1 MYATTL
7 VRRVMMK
14 QLMIICVVV
23 IGVAGAARAAPT
35 TWITFDEFP
44 VGTIITNQYVGL
56 GVVFL
61 PGNVT
66 GRQPKIA
73 NDAFMPNSPVL
84 RPTGEPDFYQY
95 QGDFSMQFITPAT
108 EVQFDSGFWDGL
120 ATGVIN
126 AYDSTW
132 NPLASLTNTGVGVEL
147 ISISGVGPISYV
159 YFSSIGDPAGAGI
172 DNLGFS
178 ISDFDPN
185 PVPAVPAPGA
195 IALGGIG
202 LGLVGWLRRRRT
214 L

>member
-1 MYATTL
+1 
-7 VRRVMMK
+7 MMK

-35 TWITFDEFP
+35 TLITFDELP

-61 PGNVT
+61 SGDVT

-73 NDAFMPNSPVL
+73 DDAFMPGSPIL
-84 RPTGEPDFYQY
+84 RPTGEPDFDDY
-95 QGDFSMQFITPAT
+95 QGDFSIQFITPAT
-108 EVQFDSGFWDGL
+108 EVQFDSGYWDGVG
-120 ATGVIN
+120 TGAIN
-126 AYDSTW
+126 AYDSTM
-132 NPLASLTNTGVGVEL
+132 NPLASLTNTVAGVEV

-159 YFSSIGDPAGAGI
+159 YFNSIGDDSGAGI

-178 ISDFDPN
+178 ISDFN
-185 PVPAVPAPGA
+185 PIPVPAPGA
-195 IALGGIG
+195 IVLGGIG
-202 LGLVGWLRRRRT
+202 LGLIGWLRRRRT